1 MVDASAVIAL
11 LVEPAAESA
20 PIRDRIVGT
29 GEANAPHLLDVE
41 VTSAFRRLVRQGR
54 IGAARCHR
62 ALHTFLDLPIV
73 RFPHS
78 PLVGR
83 IWGCG
88 TGCPLT
94 TPPTSPLPRDWEP
107 RCSPG
112 DLRLL
117 AAGGHRCPDRIGV
130 RDR

>member
-1 MVDASAVIAL
+1 MIVVDASAVIAL

-20 PIRDRIVGT
+20 PIRDRIAGT

-83 IWGCG
+83 IWELRDGLSAYDATYVSLAERLG
-88 TGCPLT
+88 ATLLT
-94 TPPTSPLPRDWEP
+94 RD
-107 RCSPG
+107 RG
-112 DLRLL
+112 LL
-117 AAGGHRCPDRIGV
+117 AAGGHRAQIELV
-130 RDR
+130 